1 MSTSTIVSVP
11 PEEAYRMARD
21 GALLVDVRE
30 PLEYQSGHASDAHLL
45 PLGALVAGR
54 DDLPRDRRVLLI
66 CATGNR
72 SSHAARVLQQRGV
85 DVIDVAGGMAAW
97 RSAGLPTQ
105 R

>member
-11 PEEAYRMARD
+11 AQEAYRMARD
-21 GALLVDVRE
+21 GAMLVDVRE
-30 PLEYQSGHASDAHLL
+30 PHEYASGHAPDADLR
-45 PLGALVAGR
+45 PLGHLAAGP

-72 SSHAARVLQQRGV
+72 SAHAARLLQQRGV
-85 DVIDVAGGMAAW
+85 DVVDVAGGMAAW
-97 RSAGLPTQ
+97 RAAGLPEH

>member
-11 PEEAYRMARD
+11 PHEAYRMARD

-30 PLEYQSGHASDAHLL
+30 PHEYHAGHAPDAALL
-45 PLGALVAGR
+45 PLGHIAAGQ
-54 DDLPRDRRVLLI
+54 DDLPRDRRVLLV

-72 SSHAARVLQQRGV
+72 SAHGARLLQQRGV
-85 DVIDVAGGMAAW
+85 DVVDVAGGMAAW
-97 RSAGLPTQ
+97 RAAGLPEH

>member
-30 PLEYQSGHASDAHLL
+30 PFEYQSGHAPDARLL
-45 PLGALVAGR
+45 PLGTLVVGH

-72 SSHAARVLQQRGV
+72 SAHAAQVLQQRGL
-85 DVIDVAGGMAAW
+85 DVVDVAGGMSAW
-97 RSAGLPTQ
+97 RSAGLPEQ